1 MPCYL
6 NQDPI
11 QKEASSVGCVLEGE
25 LHNSMSLDDQLTSG
39 EKGAGEIGEG
49 APNLEGKSFQNFM
62 TKINESSE
70 TSSEINKENTMLNGS
85 CVLSE
90 LTEPRGS
97 KRLHDDEDLE
107 NDNTRSQPVVIDS
120 DDDVHL
126 GDKSTACISGEL
138 SIVRN

>member
-1 MPCYL
+1 
-6 NQDPI
+6 
-11 QKEASSVGCVLEGE
+11 
-25 LHNSMSLDDQLTSG
+25 MSLDDQLTSG